1 MGATNSSTSSS
12 KSMTEQIPSTP
23 TKQDLDILP
32 NDFEVT
38 PIRMPFASPTS
49 ILKITGENLA
59 LFDPDD
65 NRLCKLFPFHKIS
78 MWSYSSEM
86 FSWRVPIDSDD
97 LNEES
102 DSKSDESNVYT
113 VLTSKGPM
121 IDSTLMAKVT
131 ALMSQM
137 SKRGVS
143 DELFA
148 KLVNTLHTL
157 SDEGQADKCLEAV
170 KQMAIGRAFHMKQA
184 ATLVNAIGVISPFE
198 KVEAAVTL
206 YPTLLSTEDVAF
218 VSLLHDCFED
228 TVDRDNIAH
237 RLGFHL
243 SESGSLEKT
252 HKKVER
258 KV

>member
-1 MGATNSSTSSS
+1 MGNSSSTTAEKTDQPSS
-12 KSMTEQIPSTP
+12 P
-23 TKQDLDILP
+23 TKEDLNLLP

-38 PIRMPFASPTS
+38 PINMPFAAPTS
-49 ILKITGENLA
+49 ILKITDENLA
-59 LFDPDD
+59 LYDPDD
-65 NRLCKLFPFHKIS
+65 DRLCKLFPFHKIS
-78 MWSYSSEM
+78 MWSYSGEM
-86 FSWRVPIDSDD
+86 FSWRIPDESEE
-97 LNEES
+97 LGES
-102 DSKSDESNVYT
+102 DSKSGDSRVYT
-113 VLTSKGPM
+113 VLTNKGPL

-137 SKRGVS
+137 AKRGVS

-218 VSLLHDCFED
+218 VALLHDCFED
-228 TVDRDNIAH
+228 AVDRDNIAH

-243 SESGSLEKT
+243 TDSGQLQKT
-252 HKKVER
+252 HRKVER
-258 KV
+258 K

>member
-1 MGATNSSTSSS
+1 MGATNSSNSSTPHPTS
-12 KSMTEQIPSTP
+12 PSTP
-23 TKQDLDILP
+23 TKHDLDLLP

-38 PIRMPFASPTS
+38 PVRMPFASPTS
-49 ILKITGENLA
+49 ILKITDENLA

-102 DSKSDESNVYT
+102 NSKSDEESTVYT
-113 VLTSKGPM
+113 VLTCKGSM

-143 DELFA
+143 DDLFA

-157 SDEGQADKCLEAV
+157 SDEGQADKCLEAI

-228 TVDRDNIAH
+228 AIDRDNIAH

-243 SESGSLEKT
+243 SESGSLDKT